1 MWILGFTGLKR
12 ESLTNIRNPVT
23 RTLKG
28 NMKGNYNNEEI
39 TGSRVK
45 NIKSPHRRDLVI
57 IKVPT
62 TGRLPLSN
70 PWPLPSLHPLP
81 G

>member
-1 MWILGFTGLKR
+1 MWILGFTGLKG
-12 ESLTNIRNPVT
+12 ESLTNIRNSVT

-28 NMKGNYNNEEI
+28 NIKGNYNNEEI

-45 NIKSPHRRDLVI
+45 NTKSPHRRDLVI

-70 PWPLPSLHPLP
+70 PCPLPSLNPP
-81 G
+81 PV